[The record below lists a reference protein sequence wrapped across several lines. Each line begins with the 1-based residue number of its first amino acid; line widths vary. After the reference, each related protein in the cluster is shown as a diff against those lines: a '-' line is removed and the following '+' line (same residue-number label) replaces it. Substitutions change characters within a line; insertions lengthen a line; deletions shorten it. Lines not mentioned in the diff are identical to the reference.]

1 MEKVAIITGAS
12 RGIGRAC
19 VEKFAKQGIRV
30 IANYNK
36 SKDMAEELKKE
47 LAQNGIDIDIF
58 KADITKKAEIKQMIE
73 FALSKYEKIDILV
86 NNAGIS
92 QIKLFTD
99 LTDED
104 IDNMLDINLKS
115 VIHITKEVLPN
126 MVRNKSGSIINIS
139 SVWGI
144 TGASCEAVYS
154 AAKARSNRTYK
165 ITRKRARSIQY
176 KSKWNSTRV
185 YNDRYE

>member
-1 MEKVAIITGAS
+1 
-12 RGIGRAC
+12 
-19 VEKFAKQGIRV
+19 
-30 IANYNK
+30 
-36 SKDMAEELKKE
+36 
-47 LAQNGIDIDIF
+47 
-58 KADITKKAEIKQMIE
+58 MIE